1 MFSCFNIV
9 ALLMLWRCPPRKH
22 QFTETGERNLL
33 VVTEGLQIFSWII
46 LFLIISLILS
56 FLFSLSFKIV
66 IYMVSN
72 LRVCWFLYNYLL
84 FFLLSIHVFNK
95 KNKETL
101 GTNQPSLSRLKSLN
115 LPSTNTFFFFHFICD
130 IVCFGTQFKL

>member
-84 FFLLSIHVFNK
+84 FFYYLFMYLIKKQGNLRDKSTFSFSIKISKSSFNK
-95 KNKETL
+95 HFFL
-101 GTNQPSLSRLKSLN
+101 FSLYLWHSL
-115 LPSTNTFFFFHFICD
+115 LWNTI
-130 IVCFGTQFKL
+130 

>member
-33 VVTEGLQIFSWII
+33 VVTEGLQIFRWII
-46 LFLIISLILS
+46 LLILSLILS

-84 FFLLSIHVFNK
+84 FFYYLFMYLI

-101 GTNQPSLSRLKSLN
+101 GINQPSLSRLKSLN
-115 LPSTNTFFFFHFICD
+115 LLSTNTFFFFHFICD
-130 IVCFGTQFKL
+130 IVCLGTQFKL

>member
-56 FLFSLSFKIV
+56 FLISLSFKIV

-84 FFLLSIHVFNK
+84 FFFYYLFMYLIKKQGNLRDKSTFSFSIKISKSSFNK
-95 KNKETL
+95 HFFL
-101 GTNQPSLSRLKSLN
+101 FSLYLWHSL
-115 LPSTNTFFFFHFICD
+115 LWNTI
-130 IVCFGTQFKL
+130 